1 MIVHRVHFTNKDKNT
16 RGHDLNSKSK
26 MSVVSTSP
34 NSSYP
39 PVKEP
44 NNLMCRYCAMQFDTE
59 DELNAHVLSHSRGAA
74 PLKCTLCGQTY
85 RTSSKLQRHIRV
97 HSGEKPYI
105 CHICGRRFSRSDH
118 LKQHS
123 KVHSNHRTKNTCRIC
138 NARFVASHLLKSHLR
153 SHGIKSVQTCET
165 CGEAFETCIE
175 LEKHQKLHEVKQS
188 TVAKVRRKNSLTP
201 EEVSNGDTET
211 TTEEPPVI
219 EGAKWTGCARFCL
232 VSSQPAENETSTY
245 SIETVEN
252 SEKGWMQILG
262 QLAEAD
268 YAEHNAAKSEN
279 LNETVVNYDV
289 SQKSSTIHST
299 NLEENNNQMLE
310 TKEISDQINDSST
323 KSPSPLLT
331 IQESANDDD
340 DFVDEEEE
348 EEDNEHSEEIIKSST
363 IKHEPGGDIEEEEE
377 GGENDDE
384 EGEEDI
390 EPNCDELSC
399 DERMEVIEASEEFS
413 DDESTNT
420 ALKVCYS
427 LVGSGEE
434 FENIEAETITDGTKM
449 FVVPSTSDFEKN
461 DQEEDIS
468 DNIRNGEVDFDNQQI
483 SYTISL
489 VDKQPLESDQT
500 ANNSRTGP
508 FQIGNKKISNCK
520 HCGIWFEDFAIYM
533 LHNSLHLGNDDPFTC
548 KKCLKKLD
556 YSILNEFF

>member
-1 MIVHRVHFTNKDKNT
+1 
-16 RGHDLNSKSK
+16 
-26 MSVVSTSP
+26 
-34 NSSYP
+34 
-39 PVKEP
+39 
-44 NNLMCRYCAMQFDTE
+44 MCRYCAMQFDTE
-59 DELNAHVLSHSRGAA
+59 DELNSHVLSHSRGAA

-123 KVHSNHRTKNTCRIC
+123 KVHSNHRTKNSCRVC

-153 SHGIKSVQTCET
+153 SHGIKSIQTCET

-175 LEKHQKLHEVKQS
+175 LEKHQKLHEIKQN
-188 TVAKVRRKNSLTP
+188 TLGKVRRKFNQTL
-201 EEVSNGDTET
+201 EEVANGDAET
-211 TTEEPPVI
+211 NTNEEPPVI

-232 VSSQPAENETSTY
+232 VNPQPPENDTNTI

-252 SEKGWMQILG
+252 SEKGWMQIVG

-268 YAEHNAAKSEN
+268 FAEHNAAKIEHT
-279 LNETVVNYDV
+279 NETIVKEELPE
-289 SQKSSTIHST
+289 KSST
-299 NLEENNNQMLE
+299 NLEDNDTKMLDI
-310 TKEISDQINDSST
+310 KESRDPINDPST

-331 IQESANDDD
+331 IVESVNDEDD
-340 DFVDEEEE
+340 YVNEREVEDEEMDEE
-348 EEDNEHSEEIIKSST
+348 SLMKAST
-363 IKHEPGGDIEEEEE
+363 IKIENVGDIEEE
-377 GGENDDE
+377 GGENDYEVEVEEE
-384 EGEEDI
+384 EGEEEEEEGEGEDI

-413 DDESTNT
+413 DDDCPSSNT
-420 ALKVCYS
+420 AIKVCYS

-449 FVVPSTSDFEKN
+449 FVVPSTTDFEKN
-461 DQEEDIS
+461 DQEEEEGGEEGEGDIS
-468 DNIRNGEVDFDNQQI
+468 DNLNGQMEFEDQEI

-489 VDKQPLESDQT
+489 VDKQPMESDQT
-500 ANNSRTGP
+500 TANNNTISRTGP
-508 FQIGNKKISNCK
+508 LQIGNKKISNCK

-548 KKCLKKLD
+548 KKCLKKLGNR
-556 YSILNEFF
+556 LEFMAHLMWHLEPPVSA